1 MTASLH
7 LIDGPAGAGKS
18 AYARKLAAELPA
30 LGLCRDLAMADLF
43 TTTPPAALDPAWLA
57 ARLAQCEA
65 HLWSVAE
72 STLAAGDAVVL
83 DLGPLQPHQ
92 RQAALFRARGKGA
105 TSHFHQPAGPLAD
118 RWARVQ
124 VQTTPHPCPVTDPT
138 GFYAPPTLDELVAA
152 YAMAL

>member
-30 LGLCRDLAMADLF
+30 LFLCRDLAMATLF
-43 TTTPPAALDPAWLA
+43 TPTAPAALDPAWLA
-57 ARLAQCEA
+57 AKAAQCEA

-83 DLGPLQPHQ
+83 NLGPLQPHQ

-105 TSHFHQPAGPLAD
+105 SLHFHQPAGPLAD

-124 VQTTPHPCPVTDPT
+124 VQTTPHPCPPVDPT
-138 GFYAPPTLDELVAA
+138 GFYAPPTLDELAAA